1 VPALADASGPASA
14 PRGDAPGARE
24 IAVAALAL
32 AATMTIAFLLVP
44 HGYAYEHTWEYERMI
59 AGQPAAAP
67 FAHRLLVPWLLSL
80 VPLAPRT
87 AFLIT
92 TFAATL
98 ATLVALYL
106 LFRGRGIAPRPA
118 MVAAQLA
125 AFSYPIALYLGF
137 WGMVDPVANLFSVL
151 ILLGMVVDRVAL
163 VGTALL
169 LGTFTKETTA
179 VFAPAVAW
187 WLWRRPGGNA
197 MPVTAV
203 VLAALPVAVYLTVR
217 AGVTTVPGRW
227 DLRGWDDLVRFWT
240 TLWAMKTAESGPL
253 PWLAG
258 VVVRAFGFFWVMAAL
273 GLGDP
278 RAWRGMFAWLLI
290 ASLALCAVATD
301 WARMLG
307 LAFPLVFLAV
317 AAFLDRIERGTRALP
332 WLVTLLAL
340 AAAQCWITLAPF
352 GTMSP
357 ALARWHVP
365 LTIACVLAGS
375 AVAIAAWRSS
385 QSRTGLVSTSAA

>member
-1 VPALADASGPASA
+1 MPALTAAAGSA
-14 PRGDAPGARE
+14 PAPLERESPGARE
-24 IAVAALAL
+24 VVLAALAL

-87 AFLIT
+87 SFLIAT
-92 TFAATL
+92 LAATL
-98 ATLVALYL
+98 GTLCALYL
-106 LFRGRGIAPRPA
+106 LFRARGIAPRPA
-118 MVAAQLA
+118 LVAAQLA
-125 AFSYPIALYLGF
+125 GFSYPIALYLGF

-151 ILLGMVVDRVAL
+151 ILLGMAYERVVL
-163 VGTALL
+163 VGVALL

-179 VFAPAVAW
+179 MFAPPVAW

-203 VLAALPVAVYLTVR
+203 VLAALPVAVYFTVR
-217 AGVTTVPGRW
+217 AGVPTVPGRW
-227 DLRGWDDLVRFWT
+227 DLRGWDDLVRFWN
-240 TLWAMKTAESGPL
+240 TLWAMKSAESGPL

-258 VVVRAFGFFWVMAAL
+258 VLVRAFGFFWVTAAL
-273 GLGDP
+273 GLADP
-278 RAWRGMFAWLLI
+278 RAWRGMLAWLLL

-307 LAFPLVFLAV
+307 LAFPLVFLAS
-317 AAFLDRIERGTRALP
+317 AAFLDRIERRPRALL
-332 WLVTLLAL
+332 WFGALLVIG
-340 AAAQCWITLAPF
+340 AAQCWITLAPF

-357 ALARWHVP
+357 SLARWHVP

-375 AVAIAAWRSS
+375 AVALAARPAP
-385 QSRTGLVSTSAA
+385 RGFVR

>member
-1 VPALADASGPASA
+1 MTALAAATGPPPA
-14 PRGDAPGARE
+14 PLAREAPGAGE
-24 IAVAALAL
+24 IALAALSL
-32 AATMTIAFLLVP
+32 AATMTLAFLLVP
-44 HGYAYEHTWEYERMI
+44 HGYAYEHTWQYERMI

-80 VPLAPRT
+80 VPLAPR
-87 AFLIT
+87 ASFLIT

-98 ATLVALYL
+98 ATLVALHL
-106 LFRGRGIAPRPA
+106 LFRSRGIARRPA
-118 MVAAQLA
+118 LLTAQLA

-151 ILLGMVVDRVAL
+151 ILLGMAYDRVAL
-163 VGTALL
+163 VGISLL

-179 VFAPAVAW
+179 AFAPAVAW

-203 VLAALPVAVYLTVR
+203 VLAALPVAVYLAVR
-217 AGVTTVPGRW
+217 AAVPTVSGRW

-240 TLWAMKTAESGPL
+240 TLWAMKSAESGPL
-253 PWLAG
+253 VWLAG
-258 VVVRAFGFFWVMAAL
+258 VVVRSFGFFWVTAAL

-278 RAWRGMFAWLLI
+278 RAWRGMFAWLLV

-307 LAFPLVFLAV
+307 LAFPMVFLAT
-317 AAFLDRIERGTRALP
+317 AAFLDRIERGPRALI
-332 WLVTLLAL
+332 WFAALLAL
-340 AAAQCWITLAPF
+340 AALQCWITLAPF
-352 GTMSP
+352 GTMGP
-357 ALARWHVP
+357 WIARWHVP
-365 LTIACVLAGS
+365 LTIACVLAGT
-375 AVAIAAWRSS
+375 AAALAARSS
-385 QSRTGLVSTSAA
+385 NRAARPAVE